1 MRPNPLN
8 QRLKAAPAP
17 SLAIPEAQ
25 WPFLVKWIAQR
36 RQPGEIGVGDT
47 VHRLFSQFGG
57 NTLSEAYERLAGR
70 PCGCKDRQA
79 WLNQR
84 YPYGGINDVLKDG

>member
-8 QRLKAAPAP
+8 QRLQIAPTP
-17 SLAIPEAQ
+17 SVAIPHAQ
-25 WPFLVKWIAQR
+25 WPYLVRWIAQR
-36 RQPGEIGVGDT
+36 RIDGEIGVGDT
-47 VHRLFSQFGG
+47 VHRVFSKFGG
-57 NTLSEAYERLAGR
+57 TALSEAYERLAGR

-84 YPYGGINDVLKDG
+84 YPYPAVPLP